1 MAFQPVI
8 NQQPVGNILLSA
20 AILLSGGL
28 FSTFYLFA
36 SLLNFAF
43 IGKSTF
49 YELQHR
55 ILWPV
60 IDKAWHD
67 HVGVVQMLA
76 QGRALRLCGDARCDS
91 PGYSATYG
99 TYTLMDM
106 LDGLI
111 CGFSLVQVTETDH
124 NSGAMEK
131 EGLRRLLLQLRCDG
145 LNVSLLAT
153 DRSPQI
159 RAMMRREFPTIKHQF
174 DIWHFAK
181 SVTKSC
187 ISQAKRRTMLLSS
200 SESQLSRHTCGG
212 QPATATGIQKCSARS
227 GHRLS
232 TTLPTSIHG
241 LAMRCFISVN
251 TVCYQ
256 MQIKLLGLTVL
267 VLRRKPCERLCS
279 TSNFWMTLANC
290 LNFVTRV
297 S

>member
-1 MAFQPVI
+1 MWRTYSGREKSTVGSMVRVHAECMAGHVDSWHSQPVI

-111 CGFSLVQVTETDH
+111 C
-124 NSGAMEK
+124 
-131 EGLRRLLLQLRCDG
+131 
-145 LNVSLLAT
+145 
-153 DRSPQI
+153 
-159 RAMMRREFPTIKHQF
+159 
-174 DIWHFAK
+174 
-181 SVTKSC
+181 
-187 ISQAKRRTMLLSS
+187 
-200 SESQLSRHTCGG
+200 
-212 QPATATGIQKCSARS
+212 ATATGIQKCSARS
-227 GHRLS
+227 GHHVS
-232 TTLPTSIHG
+232 TTLPTSIHR
-241 LAMRCFISVN
+241 LAMRSFISVN

-267 VLRRKPCERLCS
+267 VLRRKPCKRLCS
-279 TSNFWMTLANC
+279 TSNFWMTLGPLGPKVCQLLIPWYDGSNTSGC
-290 LNFVTRV
+290 PP